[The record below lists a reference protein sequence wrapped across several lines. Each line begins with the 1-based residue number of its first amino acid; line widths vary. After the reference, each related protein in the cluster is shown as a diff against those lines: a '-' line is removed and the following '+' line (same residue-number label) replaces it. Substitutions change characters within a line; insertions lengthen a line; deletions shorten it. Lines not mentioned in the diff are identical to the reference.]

1 LETPGISIYLIHCI
15 LLRLMYRYPYPFF
28 SAMGRDQTS
37 TSNRIDGTPNSSS
50 NRNWSPYIRVY
61 PCGAFKGQGRLVSVV
76 GHFRA
81 TYPGYPPAIGD

>member
-1 LETPGISIYLIHCI
+1 MGDLDCAKSKKGAACLNIMKKGAGPLREVFFEKAKKTGSLETPGISIYLIHCI

-50 NRNWSPYIRVY
+50 NRN
-61 PCGAFKGQGRLVSVV
+61 
-76 GHFRA
+76 
-81 TYPGYPPAIGD
+81 